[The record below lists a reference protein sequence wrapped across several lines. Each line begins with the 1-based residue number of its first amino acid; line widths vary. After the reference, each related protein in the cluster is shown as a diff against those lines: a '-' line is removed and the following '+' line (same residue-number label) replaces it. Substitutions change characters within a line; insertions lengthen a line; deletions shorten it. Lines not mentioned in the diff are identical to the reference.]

1 MEARSW
7 FRMLAAPE
15 GVQLAALL
23 AFAAARR
30 AKYPT
35 FLLVQRAS
43 SGPIP
48 AAQAALAAD
57 LLAGLEGKCVTTM
70 VTDRWPG
77 LAARDS
83 ARVRFY
89 KLDGDTA
96 RALSRKGSLDDDLSI
111 LRNDKSPWLFSSS
124 SKAGGHRFF
133 LQLSQEE
140 QRELSKGL
148 PWLQLAESAPPP
160 DR

>member
-7 FRMLAAPE
+7 FRLLATPE

-23 AFAAARR
+23 EFAAARR

-35 FLLVQRAS
+35 FLLVQRGS
-43 SGPIP
+43 SPP
-48 AAQAALAAD
+48 AAGLLESLAD
-57 LLAGLEGKCVTTM
+57 KCVTTT

-77 LAARDS
+77 LAAQES
-83 ARVRFY
+83 AEVHLRFY
-89 KLDGDTA
+89 KLDFDSA
-96 RALSRKGSLDDDLSI
+96 RSLSRKGGLEADLSI
-111 LRNDKSPWLFSSS
+111 LRSDKSPWLFSSA
-124 SKAGGHRFF
+124 SKAGEHRFF
-133 LQLSQEE
+133 LQLSEGE

-148 PWLQLAESAPPP
+148 PWLQLDSSEPPS